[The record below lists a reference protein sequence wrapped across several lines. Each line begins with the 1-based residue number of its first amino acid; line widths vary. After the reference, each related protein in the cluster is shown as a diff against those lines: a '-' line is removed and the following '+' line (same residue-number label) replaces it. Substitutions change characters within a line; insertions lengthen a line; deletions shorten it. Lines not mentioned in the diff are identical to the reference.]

1 MARKVL
7 RQFCFRGDI
16 SKGLYNQLIYVGIY
30 KSDYGN
36 MRTYFFIAEMTN
48 RTGIEYTTK
57 SLLSTFFNMNCC
69 QNKMSLL
76 SETAITIILFP
87 NHS

>member
-30 KSDYGN
+30 KSVYHVPI
-36 MRTYFFIAEMTN
+36 FP
-48 RTGIEYTTK
+48 
-57 SLLSTFFNMNCC
+57 LLIWHKRNWHRIHNKKFTVNVLNMNCC